1 MTVLG
6 SPVLWVILVS
16 LLVVAFLLI
25 GWHERAKRRRP
36 TQRLGA
42 EPYGQPMLIVVDIGP
57 DAAFNKVTHAYHVA
71 TAPQSYAKTFV
82 PSKE

>member
-1 MTVLG
+1 
-6 SPVLWVILVS
+6 
-16 LLVVAFLLI
+16 
-25 GWHERAKRRRP
+25 
-36 TQRLGA
+36 
-42 EPYGQPMLIVVDIGP
+42 MLIVVDIGP